1 MTVLTSLDTDGKVTP
16 RQADLPESVVIAKD
30 GEVFIYVF
38 SRITRLT
45 KYLIGDLEHER
56 GSHARRSGTAGS
68 DRKPALGVALRSNR
82 LGRSNRQ

>member
-1 MTVLTSLDTDGKVTP
+1 MILPAMTVLTSLDTDGKVTP

-45 KYLIGDLEHER
+45 KYLIG
-56 GSHARRSGTAGS
+56 GS
-68 DRKPALGVALRSNR
+68 
-82 LGRSNRQ
+82 